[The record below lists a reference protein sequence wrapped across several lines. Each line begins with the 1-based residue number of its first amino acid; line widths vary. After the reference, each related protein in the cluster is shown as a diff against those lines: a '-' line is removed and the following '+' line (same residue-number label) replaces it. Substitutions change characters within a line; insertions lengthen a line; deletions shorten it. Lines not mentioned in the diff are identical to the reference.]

1 MEDEKLCET
10 YPDQTDPCVALR
22 VREVVQR
29 VHQDLRVLRQQRA
42 DVARRIGTIKRT
54 VAGLASMYGERV
66 LIEELKPLL
75 NRGKRLSGPQT

>member
-10 YPDQTDPCVALR
+10 YPDRTDPVALR
-22 VREVVQR
+22 VREVVQQ

-54 VAGLASMYGERV
+54 VAGLASIYGESV

-75 NRGKRLSGPQT
+75 HRGKRLSGPQT